1 MVLIIFIR
9 FYYLHNLSSFYFGL
23 EYSFVDK
30 NKHIKKSLA
39 VNFESIGD
47 RITDNLQNDQRENFH
62 EFLCAYVD
70 ILTKSV
76 YTTTDYP
83 YKYLKRIING
93 KNLVAVS
100 GDESCV
106 VLMDKTDYRDQLQKM
121 VDDGIKNGIYEVA
134 EDDTLK
140 DLKQFKSFLYRN
152 FRKYEHYA
160 KMLPKSNQP

>member
-1 MVLIIFIR
+1 MVLIILR

-30 NKHIKKSLA
+30 NKHIKKILA
-39 VNFESIGD
+39 ANFESIGD
-47 RITDNLQNDQRENFH
+47 RIIDNLQNDQRENFH

-76 YTTTDYP
+76 YKTTDYP
-83 YKYLKRIING
+83 YKYLKRIIND

-100 GDESCV
+100 GDNESCV

-121 VDDGIKNGIYEVA
+121 VDDGIKNGIYEVV
-134 EDDTLK
+134 EDNTLK
-140 DLKQFKSFLYRN
+140 DLKHFKSFLNRN

-160 KMLPKSNQP
+160 EMLPKSNQP